1 MLDHFGQKRRQ
12 FIYYFKSKAS
22 KRLAPI
28 KNCLV
33 LRYLLRVLESAS
45 SENEDY
51 GINGDVCLILWFEF
65 SKCDQLLSL
74 NILIVI

>member
-33 LRYLLRVLESAS
+33 LRYLLRVLESGPQVKMRITALMVTFALFCGLNFLSVTS
-45 SENEDY
+45 S
-51 GINGDVCLILWFEF
+51 LA
-65 SKCDQLLSL
+65 
-74 NILIVI
+74 

>member
-1 MLDHFGQKRRQ
+1 MIGTHQKL
-12 FIYYFKSKAS
+12 FSSAI
-22 KRLAPI
+22 PI
-28 KNCLV
+28 ACFRKC
-33 LRYLLRVLESAS
+33 AS

-74 NILIVI
+74 NILIVIWVLKCKIRR

>member
-33 LRYLLRVLESAS
+33 LRYLLRVLESVPQVKMRITALMVTFALFCGLSFLSVTS
-45 SENEDY
+45 S
-51 GINGDVCLILWFEF
+51 LA
-65 SKCDQLLSL
+65 
-74 NILIVI
+74 